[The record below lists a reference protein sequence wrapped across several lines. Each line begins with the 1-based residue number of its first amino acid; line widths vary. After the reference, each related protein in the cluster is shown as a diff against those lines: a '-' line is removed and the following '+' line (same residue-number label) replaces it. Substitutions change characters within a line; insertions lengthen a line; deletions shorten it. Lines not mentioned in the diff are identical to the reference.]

1 MKVGMPITL
10 VHTHMLA
17 QVVVATKLLATR
29 RHRAFVGLFI
39 GVDRPNVPF
48 QMFSTS
54 KALATARDDACKWSG
69 PFHTIL

>member
-29 RHRAFVGLFI
+29 RHGAFVRLFI
-39 GVDRPNVPF
+39 GVD
-48 QMFSTS
+48 
-54 KALATARDDACKWSG
+54 
-69 PFHTIL
+69 